1 MPVHSQ
7 WPVVQESAS
16 AQQTAFDQFTALTM
30 HHTSSAV
37 NANIS
42 FRLKVCGLSQ
52 STNSR
57 WPCDPTP
64 PTPPLYLL
72 QRSDAQCRTSGLRCY
87 YFNFSNSVSI
97 SPQMAAQH
105 GFLPAIA
112 SRLAEHAHPT
122 NQSARIGLR
131 SADAITN
138 RACLKM

>member
-1 MPVHSQ
+1 MRSQ

-52 STNSR
+52 SASSR

-64 PTPPLYLL
+64 PVTRFICFKGPTLSAG
-72 QRSDAQCRTSGLRCY
+72 QAGCG
-87 YFNFSNSVSI
+87 VIISI
-97 SPQMAAQH
+97 SRILFQLAHKWPPSMAFSQ
-105 GFLPAIA
+105 LSRT
-112 SRLAEHAHPT
+112 SRLAEHAHST
-122 NQSARIGLR
+122 NQSVRIALR
-131 SADAITN
+131 LADAITN